1 MTEEGFRLPGS
12 GYEELVN
19 IIVAYG
25 TRDGASNPG
34 DVGKLDPAHQASA
47 TRNNAFLTGIGVLRG
62 GDKKLVTDR
71 GRALAR
77 SLWRGT
83 PEEARRRWREIVSTD
98 EFLQNIVSA
107 VKLRNGMT
115 RHALLAYIAN
125 AARVP
130 RNKPTMSGAAAVV
143 EILKASGLLRENEG
157 RLVAS
162 FGEPPVPDDDL
173 PEDPRTDPEGE
184 VGLSFPPT
192 DEDPVDISES
202 VSVEAPRGVEAR
214 VVIQVQV
221 RCAADEVEELGPRL
235 RKLLDDLSGPRG

>member
-1 MTEEGFRLPGS
+1 MAEEGFRLPGS

-83 PEEARRRWREIVSTD
+83 PEEARRQWREIVSTD

-130 RNKPTMSGAAAVV
+130 RNNPTMSGAAAVV
-143 EILKASGLLRENEG
+143 EILKASGLLREDEG
-157 RLVAS
+157 RLVANL
-162 FGEPPVPDDDL
+162 GEPPVPDDDL
-173 PEDPRTDPEGE
+173 PEDFQSDPDGE
-184 VGLSFPPT
+184 VGLTFSPT
-192 DEDPVDISES
+192 DDPVELSES
-202 VSVEAPRGVEAR
+202 ISVDPPRGVEAR

-221 RCAADEVEELGPRL
+221 RCTADEVEELGPRL
-235 RKLLDDLSGPRG
+235 RKLLDDLAGPRG